1 MRLFANSSIAITE
14 PTYKIIFRN
23 ETVQVSVELY
33 TTWVSE
39 HWVVPKKFHVYI
51 KNMKTE
57 IQCIWD

>member
-33 TTWVSE
+33 TT
-39 HWVVPKKFHVYI
+39 
-51 KNMKTE
+51 
-57 IQCIWD
+57 